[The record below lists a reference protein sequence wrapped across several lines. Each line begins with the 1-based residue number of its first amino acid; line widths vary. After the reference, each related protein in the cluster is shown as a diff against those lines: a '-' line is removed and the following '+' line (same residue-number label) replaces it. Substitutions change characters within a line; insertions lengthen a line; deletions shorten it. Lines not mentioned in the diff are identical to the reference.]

1 MANAAKANDLV
12 AQATKKANSGTGFFA
27 SLTGSAMQ
35 SKEDAVQM
43 FCQAANL
50 YKIDKKYREAG
61 DAYVEAAKVNLNKL
75 QQKHEA
81 STNYV
86 DAASA
91 YKKVS
96 PSSAIECYRAA
107 SDIQLQNGRFSMAAK
122 QLMHIGEMYES
133 EVQDTEKA
141 CAAYEQAADYYTG
154 EDQTSS
160 ANKCLVKVAAYKALE
175 SDYTR
180 AIELYEQLGT
190 SSADSNLLKW
200 SAKEYFFKA
209 ALCHLCFDPS
219 SAQRAIERYQ
229 TIYPAFTDS
238 RECRLVKDLS
248 SAREAE
254 DIDRFTGVVA
264 EYDALTRLDSWLTT
278 IILRI
283 KKQMTEED
291 DDIQ

>member
-1 MANAAKANDLV
+1 
-12 AQATKKANSGTGFFA
+12 
-27 SLTGSAMQ
+27 
-35 SKEDAVQM
+35 M

-122 QLMHIGEMYES
+122 QLMQYVSNDDEGVSHSCVVCSIGEMYES

-154 EDQTSS
+154 EDQT
-160 ANKCLVKVAAYKALE
+160 
-175 SDYTR
+175 R
-180 AIELYEQLGT
+180 
-190 SSADSNLLKW
+190 
-200 SAKEYFFKA
+200 
-209 ALCHLCFDPS
+209 
-219 SAQRAIERYQ
+219 
-229 TIYPAFTDS
+229 
-238 RECRLVKDLS
+238 
-248 SAREAE
+248 
-254 DIDRFTGVVA
+254 
-264 EYDALTRLDSWLTT
+264 
-278 IILRI
+278 
-283 KKQMTEED
+283 
-291 DDIQ
+291 